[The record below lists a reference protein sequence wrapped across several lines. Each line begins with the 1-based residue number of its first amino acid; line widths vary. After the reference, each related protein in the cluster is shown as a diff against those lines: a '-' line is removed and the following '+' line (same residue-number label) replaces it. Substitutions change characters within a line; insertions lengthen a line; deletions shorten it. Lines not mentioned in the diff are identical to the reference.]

1 MQSVVFCL
9 YIMQKALLEE
19 LSGGSAPLRS
29 LRQLG
34 WDLGPQETLALFH
47 EQLSD
52 VVGTNVQMVPM
63 VTQNM
68 FQSAADLVQV
78 GPTSLGSFL
87 CAGLCH
93 VLPTPLQRTPAPL
106 VSLSGLQLIYRE
118 WRKVCSTDACGNL
131 SQLQV

>member
-1 MQSVVFCL
+1 
-9 YIMQKALLEE
+9 MQKALLEE

-78 GPTSLGSFL
+78 GLTRPG
-87 CAGLCH
+87 
-93 VLPTPLQRTPAPL
+93 VLWWLDYCMASCWL
-106 VSLSGLQLIYRE
+106 LKLF
-118 WRKVCSTDACGNL
+118 CFCGISDWL
-131 SQLQV
+131 AFDSP